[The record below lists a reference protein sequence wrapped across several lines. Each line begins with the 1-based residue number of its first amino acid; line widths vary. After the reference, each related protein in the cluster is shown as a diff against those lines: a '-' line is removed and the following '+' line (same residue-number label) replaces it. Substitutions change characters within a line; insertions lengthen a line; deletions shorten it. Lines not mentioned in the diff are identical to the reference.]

1 VKVGDLGDAEAVEGR
16 RKVLNEERG
25 MSDFNL
31 VARDVIRVEGDAGAG
46 KRRGNEKSAAGEE
59 RARRRLRL
67 KLKYSHTR

>member
-1 VKVGDLGDAEAVEGR
+1 
-16 RKVLNEERG
+16 